1 MDNAMYFIAIEAP
14 ESINEQV
21 LQWKHFM
28 RDRFRCV
35 VALKS
40 PAHITIVSPFWMKV
54 ALQPALENTMNQFS
68 ASQTSFP
75 VDLKN
80 FDCFR
85 PRVIFIH
92 VESSA
97 LLDSLKSG
105 FENHLLGNDFS
116 IKRETRGFHPHITIA
131 NRDLRKKDFAEAW
144 EHFSRKQYIT
154 SFIADG
160 ITLLK
165 HNGTIWEAV
174 HKASFPLT

>member
-1 MDNAMYFIAIEAP
+1 MYFIAIEAP

-40 PAHITIVSPFWMKV
+40 PAHITLVSPFWMNV
-54 ALQPALENTMNQFS
+54 GLQPALENIITEFS
-68 ASQTSFP
+68 ANQTSF
-75 VDLKN
+75 VVNLKN

-85 PRVIFIH
+85 PQVIFIH
-92 VESSA
+92 VERSEI
-97 LLDSLKSG
+97 LDSLKSG
-105 FENHLLGNDFS
+105 YEKHLLTNGFS
-116 IKRETRGFHPHITIA
+116 IKRETRPFHPHITIA
-131 NRDLRKKDFAEAW
+131 NRDVQKKDFAEAW

-160 ITLLK
+160 VSLLK
-165 HNGTIWEAV
+165 HNGTIWEPV
-174 HKASFPLT
+174 YKASFPLT